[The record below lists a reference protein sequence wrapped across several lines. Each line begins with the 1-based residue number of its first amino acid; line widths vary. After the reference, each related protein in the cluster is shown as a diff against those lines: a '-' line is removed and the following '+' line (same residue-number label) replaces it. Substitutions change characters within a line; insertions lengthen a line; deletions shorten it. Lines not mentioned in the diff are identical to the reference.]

1 MIGIGIDAG
10 GTFIKFLAVTENG
23 DAIESKQIPTLSQDG
38 SKAFTEKICS
48 AVKDWQKQFKGEK
61 LAVGIGVAGDT
72 DPQKGVI
79 RYSPNLSKWR
89 NVAVSGPVTEATG
102 LHCVLENDAN
112 MAAWGAYDYELKRKY
127 PNVLAITMG
136 TGIGGGIVISGALYH
151 GATGC
156 AGEVGHLNVVPQGEL
171 CNCGDRGCIE
181 AYAGHYAIVRRAE
194 QALLRAPEKSA
205 LKKLTAN
212 AQVNGELLSQAAD
225 EGDPIA
231 LEIWSE
237 TGSYLGRGLADI
249 CLVLNPD
256 AIVLTGG
263 VSMAHKHFMPA
274 LLEAFAQRKITTP
287 FKHVKVVAAHTSN
300 LGSIGAALF
309 ALESAKISSK

>member
-1 MIGIGIDAG
+1 MIGIGVDAG
-10 GTFIKFLAVTENG
+10 GTFIKLLAATESG
-23 DAIESKQIPTLSQDG
+23 ETIELKQIPTLSQDG
-38 SKAFTEKICS
+38 PKAFTEKIC
-48 AVKDWQKQFKGEK
+48 AVVKDWQKQFKGEK

-89 NVAVSGPVTEATG
+89 NVAVSGPITEATG

-127 PNVLAITMG
+127 PNVLAVTMG
-136 TGIGGGIVISGALYH
+136 TGVGGGLVINGVLYH

-156 AGEVGHLNVVPQGEL
+156 AGEIGHVNVVPQGEL
-171 CNCGDRGCIE
+171 CHCGDRGCIE

-194 QALLRAPEKSA
+194 QALMRAPEKSI

-212 AQVNGELLSQAAD
+212 TQISGELLAQAAD

-231 LEIWSE
+231 LEIWRE

-274 LLEAFAQRKITTP
+274 IVEAFSLRQITTP

-300 LGSIGAALF
+300 LGSIGAALL
-309 ALESAKISSK
+309 ALESAKTSK